1 MDLLVG
7 ADNFIG
13 QAVLRQLRKAE
24 YPVRILLEPSPDSP
38 YLPIG
43 KPTEVSVAALTDARS
58 VRSALVGIDRV
69 IHLGSGYSYTDA
81 EAIRLEA
88 ERTAVLSEAAVSA
101 GIERFLYLSY
111 LGADR
116 LSAYPSLR
124 AKAQGEEFIRSSGVP
139 HTIIRS
145 ALIYGAGDS
154 FTTILASI
162 LRKVPFIFPL
172 PGNPET
178 LVQPLWVE
186 ELAVAVQ
193 WGLEDEAMVDR
204 TIEIGGPEFLSLRE
218 IVDMIQI
225 LLRRQRMIV
234 SLAPPLLKFITP
246 LFSPWL
252 LGQAGGEFWI
262 DYFAVNR
269 TTALDSMPRMLG
281 IQPSQMGN
289 CIDYLKGK

>member
-1 MDLLVG
+1 MDLLIG

-13 QAVLRQLRKAE
+13 QAVLRQLRNAE

-43 KPTEVSVAALTDARS
+43 EPTEVSVAALTDARS
-58 VRSALVGIDRV
+58 VRSALVGIERV
-69 IHLGSGYSYTDA
+69 IHLGSGDSYRDTDV
-81 EAIRLEA
+81 RLEA
-88 ERTAVLSEAAVSA
+88 ERLSVLSEAAVSA
-101 GIERFLYLSY
+101 GIERILYLSY

-116 LSAYPSLR
+116 ISAYPSLR
-124 AKAQGEEFIRSSGVP
+124 AKAQGEEFIRRSGVP

-145 ALIYGAGDS
+145 ALVYGAGDS

-162 LRKVPFIFPL
+162 LRKVPIIFPI
-172 PGNPET
+172 PGNPDT

-193 WGLEDEAMVDR
+193 WILEDKAMADR

-218 IVDMIQI
+218 IVDMIQL
-225 LLRRQRMIV
+225 LLRRHRLIL

-269 TTALDSMPRMLG
+269 TTELDSMPRLLG

-289 CIDYLKGK
+289 CLDYLLEK